1 MIERCGSVLN
11 NDILIEVIK
20 NYIFIMAIFYTNYRI
35 NGIHKIK
42 SDSLFRI
49 ALISMVIAVID
60 ANISKSFIAIVLLI
74 MSMSIIYSF
83 EGKVKMRF

>member
-11 NDILIEVIK
+11 NDILIESIK
-20 NYIFIMAIFYTNYRI
+20 NYIFIIAIFYTNYRI
-35 NGIHKIK
+35 NGINKIK

-49 ALISMVIAVID
+49 ALISIVIAVID